1 MRSPSS
7 EGEERFTTGVFSE
20 DPPYSDTGEWG
31 QHKETSDGDV
41 SGDPKGTGGGVL
53 ALPSDGLLS
62 FEGERAC
69 LVPLLSSIDCERRAR
84 KVNPTQERKK
94 NCEMVNN
101 ARRRTYL

>member
-53 ALPSDGLLS
+53 APPSDGLLS

-69 LVPLLSSIDCERRAR
+69 LVPLLSSIDCE
-84 KVNPTQERKK
+84 
-94 NCEMVNN
+94 
-101 ARRRTYL
+101 